1 MPDVLW
7 SPQAI
12 EDVESIRAFIARD
25 STRYSDLV
33 VESLVAAVARLEKFP
48 ESGRVVPEFGAPDL
62 REVIW
67 RGYRVVYRLRPSF
80 VEIATVFHG
89 SMQFKL

>member
-1 MPDVLW
+1 VPDVIW

-12 EDVESIRAFIARD
+12 EDIESIRAFIARD
-25 STRYSDLV
+25 SNRYADLV
-33 VESLVAAVARLEKFP
+33 VESLVASVARLERFP
-48 ESGRVVPEFGAPDL
+48 ESGRVVPEFSAPDL

-67 RGYRVVYRLRPSF
+67 RGYRVVYRLRQSV